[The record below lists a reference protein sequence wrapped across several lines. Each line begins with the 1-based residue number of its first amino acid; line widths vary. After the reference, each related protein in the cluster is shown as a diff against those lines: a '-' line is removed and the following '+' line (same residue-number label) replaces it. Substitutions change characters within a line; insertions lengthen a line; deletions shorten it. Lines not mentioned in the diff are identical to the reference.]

1 MTKPGGEKVRIL
13 LADDHTVVREG
24 LRTLIERHPEYE
36 IVAEAS
42 SGDEAVELAREV
54 KPDIAVMDIQM
65 PGRSGIEACHA
76 IVEEVEGCRVILLTS
91 YAEDHL
97 LYEAVR
103 AGASAYVLK
112 RGGTDRL
119 IEVIERVSRGEN
131 VLDPSQLS
139 DTFDAIHDARRTRRM
154 TPFKELTAQEIE
166 VLALIVEGMTNR
178 EIAADL
184 GLAVGTVRNYVSR
197 VLDKLNVANRTEAAA
212 YAVQHN
218 ISDVLP
224 SEYQEID

>member
-1 MTKPGGEKVRIL
+1 MKSNAEHVRIL

-24 LRTLIERHPEYE
+24 LRALIERHPEYE

-42 SGDEAVELAREV
+42 SGDEAVAQAKKHR
-54 KPDIAVMDIQM
+54 PDIVVMDIQM
-65 PGRSGIEACHA
+65 PGRSGIEACRV
-76 IVEEVEGCRVILLTS
+76 IVDEVAGCRVILLTS
-91 YAEDHL
+91 YAEEHL
-97 LYEAVR
+97 VYEAVR

-119 IEVIERVSRGEN
+119 VEVIERVSRGEN
-131 VLDPSQLS
+131 ALEPAQLS
-139 DTFDAIHDARRTRRM
+139 EMFDAIHDARHVRQM
-154 TPFKELTAQEIE
+154 TPFRELTGQELE
-166 VLALIVEGMTNR
+166 VLALIAQGMTNR
-178 EIAADL
+178 EIAAGL

-224 SEYQEID
+224 SEYHEID